1 MSVSGSFYTRSTE
14 ILINLRRK
22 FYNLRFD
29 VLLAQYLS
37 QHKKLNL
44 PGIGIFET
52 DSSTVTWDENGK
64 QKGAGNGIVFRHV
77 PVVKADDDLIA
88 FISEHTGKMKP
99 LAISDLESYLTLG
112 KQFLYIGKPFYLEG
126 IGTLQ
131 FSKGGNFD
139 FTPGEFITTKLEE
152 PAVEKVE
159 ERKKYEEEERTA
171 SPAGRGSGRAVLIWI
186 LVLIGLGLAG
196 WGGYY
201 YYKNYIA
208 NASSANQ
215 SAALDSTSNN
225 QYVTQ
230 PASTE
235 NPGATTAGVDTSRTN
250 RPATAQG
257 NFYDKDTFK
266 KFIVESTTDKQ
277 RALNRYR
284 KLKAF
289 GNDIELQTADSVH
302 FTLFFVLPSTNA
314 DTLRIRDSLNRW
326 YYGNNKVNRVVIA
339 Q

>member
-1 MSVSGSFYTRSTE
+1 M
-14 ILINLRRK
+14 
-22 FYNLRFD
+22 RFD
-29 VLLAQYLS
+29 VLLAQYLN

-44 PGIGIFET
+44 PGIGTFET
-52 DSSTVTWDENGK
+52 DSSTVTWDENGR

-77 PVVKADDDLIA
+77 PVSKADDDLIA

-112 KQFLYIGKPFYLEG
+112 KQFLFIGKPFYLEG

-131 FSKGGNFD
+131 FTKSGNFD

-152 PAVEKVE
+152 PTLDKGE
-159 ERKKYEEEERTA
+159 ERRKYEEEERMA
-171 SPAGRGSGRAVLIWI
+171 APARRGSGRGVLIWM

-201 YYKNYIA
+201 YYKNYVA
-208 NASSANQ
+208 NPSYVKQ
-215 SAALDSTSNN
+215 GTPIDSTANN
-225 QYVTQ
+225 SDLNQ
-230 PASTE
+230 PVSTE
-235 NPGATTAGVDTSRTN
+235 NPGSTPAAVDTSRSN
-250 RPATAQG
+250 RPAA
-257 NFYDKDTFK
+257 FYDKETFK

-289 GNDIELQTADSVH
+289 GNDIELQTADSVR
-302 FTLFFVLPSTNA
+302 FNLYFILPATNA

-326 YYGNNKVNRVVIA
+326 YYGNSKINRVFVA